1 MAVAVVVVVV
11 VAVPVAV
18 TVALVVA
25 LQHAGRRQHS
35 GLRLGLLDLRCSD
48 SWSASLPGGMPGELC
63 SRGLSSV
70 GSRSVK
76 RITSALP
83 LLCQVFKVFL
93 KVVRS
98 EFRWCALI
106 SIGFL
111 TMCTYI
117 KSIFN
122 GVHFYP

>member
-70 GSRSVK
+70 LALNLLSGFKSSKSPRVEPSK
-76 RITSALP
+76 RL
-83 LLCQVFKVFL
+83 
-93 KVVRS
+93 
-98 EFRWCALI
+98 
-106 SIGFL
+106 
-111 TMCTYI
+111 
-117 KSIFN
+117 
-122 GVHFYP
+122 